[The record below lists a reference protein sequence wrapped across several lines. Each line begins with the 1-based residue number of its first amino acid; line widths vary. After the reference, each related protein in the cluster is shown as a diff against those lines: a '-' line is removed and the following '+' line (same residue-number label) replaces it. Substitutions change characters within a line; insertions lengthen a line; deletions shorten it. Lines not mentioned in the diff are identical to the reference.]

1 MTPQEILLRAA
12 DILEATPNA
21 WTQGA
26 MARNPEGFKVNP
38 KHPTAVCFCGL
49 GAIQRAVIDNPK
61 APWVE
66 AEALLAGSLSNNEAT
81 MFTIVRWNDA
91 PERTREEVI
100 AQMRKAAL

>member
-12 DILEATPNA
+12 DIIEATPNA

-26 MARNPEGFKVNP
+26 MARNPKGLKVNP
-38 KHPTAVCFCGL
+38 NHPTAACFCSL
-49 GAIQRAVIDNPK
+49 GAIQKAVIDIPN

-81 MFTIVRWNDA
+81 MLTIVRWNDA
-91 PERTREEVI
+91 PERTVSEVV
-100 AQMRKAAL
+100 AQMRKAVL